1 MMAGA
6 RNTEAASLDTTIGT
20 LLTQYQAYRD
30 VSVTGEP
37 TNAPADY
44 LLRSMFTRLMADA
57 DLKQILVQAGFA
69 TNHFKPHGK
78 NEAASPTLVLI
89 DPKAVA

>member
-1 MMAGA
+1 MAGA

-20 LLTQYQAYRD
+20 LLTQFQAYRD

-37 TNAPADY
+37 ANAPADY
-44 LLRSMFTRLMADA
+44 FIRSMFTRLMADT
-57 DLKQILVQAGFA
+57 DLKQILIQAGFA
-69 TNHFKPHGK
+69 TNHFKPIGL
-78 NEAASPTLVLI
+78 NEATGNTLVLF